1 MLNKSRI
8 VIENVAPQ
16 INNGT
21 IFIKR
26 VVDEIVNVT
35 ADVLVD
41 GHDVLQADL
50 LYKHKSARKWETVR
64 MQPTFNDEYGA
75 SFVTEKQGFYSYK
88 IEGWVDYALNWQHGI
103 ERKIDDYQ
111 HVNSELLEGAELL
124 YNIIKNIKGD
134 DKKYLDHLINIF
146 KNPEAYN

>member
-1 MLNKSRI
+1 MLNQSRI

-64 MQPTFNDEYGA
+64 MQPTFNDKYTA

-111 HVNSELLEGAELL
+111 HVNSE
-124 YNIIKNIKGD
+124 
-134 DKKYLDHLINIF
+134 
-146 KNPEAYN
+146 